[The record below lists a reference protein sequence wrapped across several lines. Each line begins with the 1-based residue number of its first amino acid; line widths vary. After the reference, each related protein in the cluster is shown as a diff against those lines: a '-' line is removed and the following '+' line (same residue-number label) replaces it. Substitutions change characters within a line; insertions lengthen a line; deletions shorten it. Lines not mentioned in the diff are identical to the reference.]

1 MRIKSLY
8 IKEYNILQGFSI
20 DFTSNLSVL
29 IGENGSG
36 KSSVLECVAYIF
48 GHLHKYFILDDKT
61 ADFIDG
67 YKIVYEING
76 YDIFIESKYVSSK
89 TNTFKPIIKINGE
102 ELSISQIRDRYG
114 DFKIFLPE
122 KIILSYSG
130 ITEHLKELNK
140 HFEAKFI
147 QKITRLNNPYSLL
160 PLNLPDDNPF
170 MYVKKEYVSFILLA
184 LFVLDS
190 EEAQEIFKT
199 IGVDINGCTTTI
211 TLKKPSWATTGKE
224 KANNSLWGMSGKI
237 ALDFLDG
244 LALVGIPKE
253 NRDEKTNEIKSID
266 FEFYGSLMIQDLY
279 QSYFKI
285 GPEQVIPFMDTLLC
299 DDLLKSV
306 DITWG
311 DDFSIDRLSEGEK
324 QLILSVGLGLVLNK
338 KNLLFLYDEPDVS
351 LHPRW
356 QQSFISNMEKGLDSD
371 SMAVITTHSPSIV
384 SDLQSPNLHLLRG
397 GKVVTKALK
406 HYGKTVESILGDY
419 FGLESTRNSE
429 VSEKIDTLWDLIEK
443 GNYEGDVFAKKMEEL
458 ISIIG
463 PEDAEILAM
472 NREIM
477 MRRHEK
483 AK

>member
-1 MRIKSLY
+1 MRLKSLH
-8 IKEYNILQGFSI
+8 IKDYCILKDFDI
-20 DFTSNLSVL
+20 DFQNNLFVL

-36 KSSVLECVAYIF
+36 KSSIIECLAYIF
-48 GHLHKYFILDDKT
+48 GHLHKYFVIGDKT
-61 ADFIDG
+61 AEFIDG
-67 YKIVYEING
+67 YRIEYRINN
-76 YDIFIESKYVSSK
+76 YNVFIESKYVSSK
-89 TNTFKPIIKINGE
+89 TNTFQPTIKINGE

-266 FEFYGSLMIQDLY
+266 FEFYGTLMIQDLFK
-279 QSYFKI
+279 SYFHLSSD
-285 GPEQVIPFMDTLLC
+285 QVVSFLDTLLC
-299 DDLLKSV
+299 DDLLGSIN
-306 DITWG
+306 ITWSDG
-311 DDFSIDRLSEGEK
+311 LSVDRLSEGEK

-371 SMAVITTHSPSIV
+371 SMAVITTHSPILV
-384 SDLQSPNLHLLRG
+384 SNLQKSFIQVINKGKLLPIENLYS
-397 GKVVTKALK
+397 
-406 HYGKTVESILGDY
+406 YGRDINSVLEDY
-419 FGLESTRNSE
+419 FGIEERN
-429 VSEKIDTLWDLIEK
+429 EKGKELIKDFYEAMTKKKYDEAETILNEIEK
-443 GNYEGDVFAKKMEEL
+443 SF
-458 ISIIG
+458 G
-463 PEDAEILAM
+463 PYDITTIKANSMFDDLAE
-472 NREIM
+472 
-477 MRRHEK
+477 
-483 AK
+483 

>member
-1 MRIKSLY
+1 MRLKSLH
-8 IKEYNILQGFSI
+8 IKDYGILKDFDI
-20 DFTSNLSVL
+20 DFQNNLSVL

-36 KSSVLECVAYIF
+36 KSSIIECLAYIF
-48 GHLHKYFILDDKT
+48 GHLHKYFVIGDKT
-61 ADFIDG
+61 AEFIDG
-67 YKIVYEING
+67 YTIEYEIN
-76 YDIFIESKYVSSK
+76 DNNVFIESKYVLSK
-89 TNTFKPIIKINGE
+89 TNTFQPTIKINGE
-102 ELSISQIRDRYG
+102 KLSISQIRDQYG
-114 DFKIFLPE
+114 DFKMFLPE
-122 KIILSYSG
+122 KVILSYSG
-130 ITEHLKELNK
+130 ITEHLKALNK
-140 HFEAKFI
+140 HFEDKFI
-147 QKITRLNNPYSLL
+147 QRIIGSNSYSLL
-160 PLNLPDDNPF
+160 PLNLPDINPF

-190 EEAQEIFKT
+190 AEAQEIFKT
-199 IGVDINGCTTTI
+199 IGIDINGCTTTI
-211 TLKKPSWATTGKE
+211 TLKKPHWTTRKKE
-224 KANNSLWGMSGKI
+224 KENNSLWGMSGKI

-244 LALVGIPKE
+244 LALVGISKE
-253 NRDEKTNEIKSID
+253 NRDEKTNDIKSID
-266 FEFYGSLMIQDLY
+266 FEFYGTLMIQDLFK
-279 QSYFKI
+279 SYFHLSS
-285 GPEQVIPFMDTLLC
+285 EQVVSFLDTLLC
-299 DDLLKSV
+299 DDLLGSIN
-306 DITWG
+306 ITWG
-311 DDFSIDRLSEGEK
+311 DGLSVDRLSEGEK

-397 GKVVTKALK
+397 GKVITKALK